1 MPGFQYDSSS
11 DSDIDSSRHPD
22 PEYHPRMAPRRETTP
37 SYRPSSPSYR
47 PSSPFS
53 PSYRPSS
60 PSYLPTSPDGSDDP
74 DAVRLVQPGSV
85 QPASQETSSGYGSRS
100 VTPVYAPVRTVGS
113 VSTGSFSGAGAS
125 GSSSGTGA
133 NGSSP
138 GVRAPGPSSGAR
150 ASGSSSG
157 ARASGSSSGARAS
170 GSSSGARA
178 SGSSS
183 GARASGSSSGA
194 RASGSSSG
202 ARASG
207 SSSGARA
214 SGSSSGAGTTGSSSG
229 AGAAGSSS
237 GAGATGSSSGAGAT
251 GSSSGAGATGS
262 SSGSRVSSTAL
273 QGKRARKRPDFFVDE
288 QAAEWEETSRRRKHK
303 IDLQSEIHRALE
315 PLGHMVAMQQASSF
329 LDIDV
334 FRDRVKFL
342 EEAEEKAKES
352 MRKLEQQHRTL
363 EEMNEKNMNALTSLT
378 DASKKLVEDNNK
390 LRLQCISSRT
400 GEKNLMM
407 KLTEAERKTQ
417 DKEALMVTIRNA
429 FSKNETTLTQYM
441 KYIEKAR
448 LVSQGCLIC
457 LEDANPALESS
468 IEDALA
474 QNEFERKK
482 WYALNCGTGKAHVV
496 CDTCY
501 NKQWFVD
508 NPRCPLRCSDD
519 ANRNVRDSAVK
530 LFW

>member
-60 PSYLPTSPDGSDDP
+60 PSYLPTDGSDDP

-133 NGSSP
+133 NGSSSGARASRSSPGVRASRSSP

-157 ARASGSSSGARAS
+157 ARASGSSSA
-170 GSSSGARA
+170 
-178 SGSSS
+178 
-183 GARASGSSSGA
+183 
-194 RASGSSSG
+194 
-202 ARASG
+202 
-207 SSSGARA
+207 ARA

-229 AGAAGSSS
+229 AGAA
-237 GAGATGSSSGAGAT
+237 

-315 PLGHMVAMQQASSF
+315 PLSLHGHMVAMQQAF
-329 LDIDV
+329 DIDV

>member
-47 PSSPFS
+47 PSSPSYRPSSPFS

-60 PSYLPTSPDGSDDP
+60 PSYLPTDGSDDP

-133 NGSSP
+133 NGSSSGARASRSSPGVRASRSSP

-157 ARASGSSSGARAS
+157 ARASGSSSAARAS

-178 SGSSS
+178 S
-183 GARASGSSSGA
+183 
-194 RASGSSSG
+194 
-202 ARASG
+202 
-207 SSSGARA
+207 
-214 SGSSSGAGTTGSSSG
+214 
-229 AGAAGSSS
+229 GSSS

-315 PLGHMVAMQQASSF
+315 PLSLHGHMVAMQQAF
-329 LDIDV
+329 DIDV

>member
-22 PEYHPRMAPRRETTP
+22 PEYHPRMARRETTP

-60 PSYLPTSPDGSDDP
+60 PSYFPSSPEGSDDP

-133 NGSSP
+133 NGSSSGAWASRSSP

-157 ARASGSSSGARAS
+157 ARASGSSSGARAP
-170 GSSSGARA
+170 
-178 SGSSS
+178 
-183 GARASGSSSGA
+183 
-194 RASGSSSG
+194 
-202 ARASG
+202 
-207 SSSGARA
+207 
-214 SGSSSGAGTTGSSSG
+214 
-229 AGAAGSSS
+229 
-237 GAGATGSSSGAGAT
+237 

-303 IDLQSEIHRALE
+303 MDLQSEIHRALE

-378 DASKKLVEDNNK
+378 DASKILVEDNNK

>member
-22 PEYHPRMAPRRETTP
+22 PEYHPRMARRETTP

-60 PSYLPTSPDGSDDP
+60 PSYFPSSPEGSDDP

-133 NGSSP
+133 NGSSSGAWASRSSP
-138 GVRAPGPSSGAR
+138 GVRAPGP
-150 ASGSSSG
+150 
-157 ARASGSSSGARAS
+157 
-170 GSSSGARA
+170 
-178 SGSSS
+178 SS

-303 IDLQSEIHRALE
+303 MDLQSEIHRALE